1 MKVLGIRNIRSE
13 AGCLYYFRKY
23 TGVAVVQLPGSTL
36 NAPVAFSIETNP
48 FGVQSIEVDLK
59 GTIEYPILPIL
70 KALKEYIKTEDSS
83 GNLPI

>member
-23 TGVAVVQLPGSTL
+23 TGIAMVQLPGSTL
-36 NAPVAFSIETNP
+36 NAPVSFSIETNP
-48 FGVQSIEVDLK
+48 LGMQSIEVNLK

-70 KALKEYIKTEDSS
+70 KALKEYIKTEDSAGS
-83 GNLPI
+83 LPI